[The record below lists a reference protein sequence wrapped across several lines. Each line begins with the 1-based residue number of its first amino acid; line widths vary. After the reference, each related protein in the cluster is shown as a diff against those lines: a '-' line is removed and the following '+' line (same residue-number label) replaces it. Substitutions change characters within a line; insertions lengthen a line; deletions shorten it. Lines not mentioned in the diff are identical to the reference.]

1 VALHGLGVWVI
12 GDQLKMPTYSYIAEK
27 PEEGCPSCRKGF
39 DLRRP
44 ISRPALTHCPL
55 CRKPVI
61 KQVSGFN
68 TPKWTKPVSI
78 SDAKKAG
85 FTILEKRCDGNYER
99 L

>member
-1 VALHGLGVWVI
+1 MVYNRSV
-12 GDQLKMPTYSYIAEK
+12 PTYSYIAEK

-44 ISRPALTHCPL
+44 MSRPALTVCPL
-55 CRKPVI
+55 CRKPV
-61 KQVSGFN
+61 KKMLAKFN
-68 TPKWTKPVSI
+68 TPKVTKPLSI

-85 FTILEKRCDGNYER
+85 FTILEKRCDGAYEK

>member
-1 VALHGLGVWVI
+1 
-12 GDQLKMPTYSYIAEK
+12 MPIYSYIAEK
-27 PEEGCPSCRKGF
+27 PEEGCVRCKKGF

-61 KQVSGFN
+61 KLVTSFS
-68 TPKWTKPVSI
+68 TPKITKPLSV
-78 SDAKKAG
+78 SDAKAAG
-85 FTILEKRCDGNYER
+85 FTVLEKRIDGNYER